1 MVANGSVPSCVH
13 RRRRRRRTGSRSL
26 VRRRPCL
33 VFSTAFRSSQP
44 ARVWPPAQLLWPW
57 SRGQQLSAR
66 DVPLPRHRQ
75 RPSHRLALLTVACLP
90 PQLLVSPFSFS
101 LLEVSGHAHGLILM
115 FIVPFFFSV
124 GPVPP
129 ISTID
134 QPGTPPA
141 MSPPPAHNLSS
152 RFNSYSTCLL
162 GSCSVEKVSVSE

>member
-1 MVANGSVPSCVH
+1 MASGAAAVAVVARAAALRPRCASATPSAETFAPAGFTHGRVPA
-13 RRRRRRRTGSRSL
+13 T
-26 VRRRPCL
+26 
-33 VFSTAFRSSQP
+33 
-44 ARVWPPAQLLWPW
+44 
-57 SRGQQLSAR
+57 SA
-66 DVPLPRHRQ
+66 
-75 RPSHRLALLTVACLP
+75 A
-90 PQLLVSPFSFS
+90 
-101 LLEVSGHAHGLILM
+101 
-115 FIVPFFFSV
+115 V